1 VNIDNAMRWGFGWAT
16 GPFQTW
22 DAIGVASS
30 IERMEAEG
38 RTVPAWVKDML
49 AAGRASFYERD
60 STGAMNYWCPVNGIS
75 TVPTPVGNINVKT
88 LRATKKFV
96 HRTASATLLDMGD
109 GALLLEFHS
118 KMNALDELVFEQYA
132 RGLDLLDEGKYEAL
146 VVGNQD
152 GKAFSA
158 GANILM
164 ILMNAMQQNWDAIDE
179 ALVGMQGLLM
189 RAKYSKKPVVVAPYG
204 LTLGGGA
211 EVAMQ
216 CTATVAAAE
225 LYMGLVE
232 VGVGLIPGGGGC
244 KEMMVRYLGDL
255 PQDAGYDPNPLL
267 QKAFEQIGMGK
278 VATSAEEARAVGML
292 RPTDMMVINGEDL
305 LSKAKRVA
313 LGLAAAGITPPAER
327 TIKVPGR
334 SGRAAIE
341 LFLRQMKQG
350 GYASE
355 HDILVGS
362 KLANVLTGGDVP
374 NNTVLT
380 ERDLLD
386 LEREAFLSLC
396 GEPKTLERIQY
407 MLEKG
412 KPLRN

>member
-1 VNIDNAMRWGFGWAT
+1 
-16 GPFQTW
+16 
-22 DAIGVASS
+22 
-30 IERMEAEG
+30 
-38 RTVPAWVKDML
+38 
-49 AAGRASFYERD
+49 
-60 STGAMNYWCPVNGIS
+60 
-75 TVPTPVGNINVKT
+75 
-88 LRATKKFV
+88 
-96 HRTASATLLDMGD
+96 
-109 GALLLEFHS
+109 
-118 KMNALDELVFEQYA
+118 
-132 RGLDLLDEGKYEAL
+132 
-146 VVGNQD
+146 
-152 GKAFSA
+152 
-158 GANILM
+158 M